1 MRMDTGFNPN
11 IHFAETESEQ
21 HQADE
26 KNNTWACMVMRSR
39 HSSSIPSSDSP
50 VAYLIKICYGRHESS
65 IFS

>member
-21 HQADE
+21 RQADE
-26 KNNTWACMVMRSR
+26 KNDSWACMVMRSR
-39 HSSSIPSSDSP
+39 HSSSIPSSDSLA
-50 VAYLIKICYGRHESS
+50 AYLIKICYGRHEPR